1 MILEEL
7 RADTHFWLNT
17 TSSEYPNTDLDRSIN
32 RWYFKVQSTI
42 IDSMDNWT
50 FNGEWSCA
58 NLVKD
63 QEEYLFPSDILTIK
77 RVEARYTDGDN
88 TWVKVNPVELQ
99 AIRGALSDKSSV
111 YSKISP
117 VYAKPD
123 EKSLIIRPIPDID
136 VTEGLRIWFTK
147 EINELSADTDEPLFA
162 ENFHRILSLGA
173 ALDYIIANQVLEKRD
188 LVKLELNELID
199 GLRRFYSKRDRD
211 IKSRIIPRI
220 QNYL

>member
-1 MILEEL
+1 MTLEEL

-17 TSSEYPNTDLDRSIN
+17 TSSEYHNTDLDRSIN

-50 FNGEWSCA
+50 FNGEWA
-58 NLVKD
+58 YTNLVKD

-77 RVEARYTDGDN
+77 RVEARYTEGDN
-88 TWVKVNPVELQ
+88 SWVKVNPVEFQ
-99 AIRGALSDKSSV
+99 AIRGTLSDESSV
-111 YSKISP
+111 YSKTSP
-117 VYAKPD
+117 IYAKPD
-123 EKSLIIRPIPDID
+123 EKSLIIRPIPDAD
-136 VTEGLRIWFTK
+136 VVEGLRIWFTK
-147 EINELSADTDEPLFA
+147 EITELSADTDEPVFA

-199 GLRRFYSKRDRD
+199 ALRRFYSKRDKD
-211 IKSRIIPRI
+211 IKSRIIPRM